1 MGDISI
7 QFTEL
12 VKTLS
17 DDYIKS
23 NFSKI
28 DKTKIA
34 LALKTIDPKISEKI
48 FKNLSEND
56 SEEIK
61 SKMSGVI
68 SIEEIETIQLEIIKM
83 IQK

>member
-1 MGDISI
+1 MEDVSI

-17 DDYIKS
+17 DDFIKS

-28 DKTKIA
+28 DKQKIA
-34 LALKTIDPKISEKI
+34 LALKTIDPKISERI
-48 FKNLSEND
+48 FKNLSKND

-61 SKMSGVI
+61 NKMSGVI

>member
-1 MGDISI
+1 MEDVSI

-12 VKTLS
+12 VKTS
-17 DDYIKS
+17 SNDFIKS

-28 DKTKIA
+28 DKQKIA
-34 LALKTIDPKISEKI
+34 LALKTIDPKISERI
-48 FKNLSEND
+48 FKNLSKND

-61 SKMSGVI
+61 NKMSGVI